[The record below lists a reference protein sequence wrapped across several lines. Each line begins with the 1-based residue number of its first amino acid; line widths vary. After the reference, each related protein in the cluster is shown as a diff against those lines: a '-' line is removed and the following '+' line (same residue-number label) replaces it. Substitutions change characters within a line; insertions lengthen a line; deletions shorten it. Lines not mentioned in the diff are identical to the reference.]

1 MRPLGN
7 CGGERRGHMSTVQKR
22 DSGSSHL
29 LAARLARMLVAI
41 AGVFELGAA
50 LEELEDQL
58 VGLATHGAHR
68 IAARKS
74 WRGDRGR
81 SAFCQRGSAIPN
93 GPSVHV
99 RYRRPQPS
107 LVDDPFKVLYILP
120 SWYPPTDFDSPPD
133 ATIPLLALN
142 RPVQHVTAY

>member
-22 DSGSSHL
+22 DSGCSHL

-81 SAFCQRGSAIPN
+81 SAFCQRGAAIPN
-93 GPSVHV
+93 RPSVHV
-99 RYRRPQPS
+99 RYRRPFRASIHPS
-107 LVDDPFKVLYILP
+107 FLVP
-120 SWYPPTDFDSPPD
+120 SNGLRFSSRRH
-133 ATIPLLALN
+133 N
-142 RPVQHVTAY
+142 FPVSSQ